1 MPRLLKNTL
10 NSGLMPTLL
19 ITSPTTV
26 EIMIA
31 GIKDSAVCK
40 MSCPVVNPRDFII
53 P

>member
-19 ITSPTTV
+19 ITSPTPV
-26 EIMIA
+26 EITIA
-31 GIKDSAVCK
+31 GIKDNAVCST
-40 MSCPVVNPRDFII
+40 SCPVVNPRDFII